1 MHISTRKKVRIT
13 ELNMTPMID
22 VVFLLITFF
31 MLVTEIT
38 RQDDVEDLQLP
49 DITTAVDDDDPDPG
63 RLVINIAVEAEYKKK
78 SDGTFAT
85 DKEDRKIVKRVKET
99 GIVIISGATYSLW
112 ERGRWYRG
120 GDVRVPDRTQQDKIK
135 ELLAVEARIS
145 GKQQDESAKRIVLVK
160 ADRHVPFRDIRAI
173 MRLCVDDEV
182 KIKRLAF
189 GTMPKTGKKRPASE
203 EE

>member
-63 RLVINIAVEAEYKKK
+63 RLVINIAVEA
-78 SDGTFAT
+78 
-85 DKEDRKIVKRVKET
+85 
-99 GIVIISGATYSLW
+99 
-112 ERGRWYRG
+112 
-120 GDVRVPDRTQQDKIK
+120 
-135 ELLAVEARIS
+135 
-145 GKQQDESAKRIVLVK
+145 
-160 ADRHVPFRDIRAI
+160 
-173 MRLCVDDEV
+173 
-182 KIKRLAF
+182 
-189 GTMPKTGKKRPASE
+189 
-203 EE
+203 

>member
-1 MHISTRKKVRIT
+1 M
-13 ELNMTPMID
+13 
-22 VVFLLITFF
+22 
-31 MLVTEIT
+31 
-38 RQDDVEDLQLP
+38 
-49 DITTAVDDDDPDPG
+49 
-63 RLVINIAVEAEYKKK
+63 
-78 SDGTFAT
+78 
-85 DKEDRKIVKRVKET
+85 
-99 GIVIISGATYSLW
+99 
-112 ERGRWYRG
+112 
-120 GDVRVPDRTQQDKIK
+120 PDRTQQDKIK